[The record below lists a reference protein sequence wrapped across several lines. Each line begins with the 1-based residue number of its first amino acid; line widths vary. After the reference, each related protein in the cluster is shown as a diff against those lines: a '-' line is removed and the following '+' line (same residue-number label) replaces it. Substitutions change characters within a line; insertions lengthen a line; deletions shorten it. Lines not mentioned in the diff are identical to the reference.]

1 MIERSIT
8 IRYWLALAL
17 IACMGLALV
26 ILDQFTP
33 VAPGMFLEMALSQKH
48 TLLLVLA
55 AQAALIFVLKSNI
68 ADGPIPK
75 TATIIA
81 AMTIFA
87 AELGQLDQSLP
98 TGIRVSAVI
107 LVPIGIA
114 ITNVIPLPRTV
125 LAWLVVIFL
134 GSVALLALVWIVA
147 STRLGL
153 FLAIFLG
160 GYLVVLI
167 LAALVVASF
176 ILIMVTG
183 FGLLAVVQG
192 RNTRPRRYLKY
203 PQRPAVHRPAR
214 NAAGRGQRRRRR
226 G

>member
-8 IRYWLALAL
+8 IRYWSALAL

-33 VAPGMFLEMALSQKH
+33 VAPGMFLEMALSQKYN
-48 TLLLVLA
+48 LLLVLA

-75 TATIIA
+75 AATIIA
-81 AMTIFA
+81 ALTIFA

-107 LVPIGIA
+107 LIPIGIA
-114 ITNVIPLPRTV
+114 ITNVIPLPRTMV
-125 LAWLVVIFL
+125 AWFVVIFL
-134 GSVALLALVWIVA
+134 GSVALLALVWLVA

-160 GYLVVLI
+160 GDLVVLI
-167 LAALVVASF
+167 LTALVVASF
-176 ILIMVTG
+176 ILIMATG

-192 RNTRPRRYLKY
+192 RNTRPRRQPKY
-203 PQRPAVHRPAR
+203 PRRHRR
-214 NAAGRGQRRRRR
+214 QRRRR
-226 G
+226 

>member
-1 MIERSIT
+1 MIGRSIT

-17 IACMGLALV
+17 IFCMGSALV

-75 TATIIA
+75 AATIITA
-81 AMTIFA
+81 LLIFA
-87 AELGQLDQSLP
+87 AELGQLDLSLP
-98 TGIRVSAVI
+98 TGIRVLAVI

-114 ITNVIPLPRTV
+114 ITNVIPLPRDTV
-125 LAWLVVIFL
+125 TWLVVIFI
-134 GSVALLALVWIVA
+134 GSVAVLAGVLIVIN
-147 STRLGL
+147 TKVEL
-153 FLAIFLG
+153 FLAILLG
-160 GYLVVLI
+160 GELVGVI
-167 LAALVVASF
+167 RIALMVVSF
-176 ILIMVTG
+176 ALIMASG

-192 RNTRPRRYLKY
+192 RNTRPRL
-203 PQRPAVHRPAR
+203 
-214 NAAGRGQRRRRR
+214 
-226 G
+226 